1 MSGPPIAPELELA
14 AKDES
19 PFIPA
24 RFGELVDRE
33 GPPPPLEDECDEGW
47 KDAFFFFE
55 DDADEDDWLA

>member
-1 MSGPPIAPELELA
+1 MRGPPIAPELELA

-24 RFGELVDRE
+24 RLGELVDRE
-33 GPPPPLEDECDEGW
+33 GPPPLEDECDEGW

-55 DDADEDDWLA
+55 DDEDELD